1 VGMQVEGR
9 CMCCIFVS
17 SFCFQ
22 IPESCAT
29 WSTSIKQIKEEGER
43 IEKGVKQKQY
53 SAILKN
59 NSICTT
65 ALKGKKKSN
74 NQLMSCR
81 ETLKFHMK
89 KSKIVEL
96 SLYIAPT
103 SKGGVGPLYIG

>member
-1 VGMQVEGR
+1 MFLECV
-9 CMCCIFVS
+9 IVS
-17 SFCFQ
+17 SLCFQ
-22 IPESCAT
+22 ILESDAT
-29 WSTSIKQIKEEGER
+29 WLTVGSIKTIEKEGER